1 MPDVLVAIDKESP
14 AASGRNAAGA
24 SMAALL
30 REGPTRSKIT
40 LRRIEIRRDE
50 AGLCREKKLR
60 RGVEHAHRSRDGALD
75 MREQRVNT
83 ASNIAEWTCRLTV
96 SRSGCPSQATEV
108 AFVARSDIGRFASV

>member
-14 AASGRNAAGA
+14 AASGGNAAGA

-50 AGLCREKKLR
+50 AGLCREK
-60 RGVEHAHRSRDGALD
+60 SYSGASSTRTD
-75 MREQRVNT
+75 RAMGPSICE
-83 ASNIAEWTCRLTV
+83 SNV
-96 SRSGCPSQATEV
+96 
-108 AFVARSDIGRFASV
+108 